1 MTVLV
6 AYDGSDDSD
15 KAVERAIVARNE
27 GESVIVLFVIP
38 KAFIKAL
45 ESIPSEVTHQKAQE
59 FVNAAVRKLSQR
71 GVTSIGVVREGN
83 VAEEILDFAH
93 ELDCSMIVI
102 GSKGTGKIGKFTIGS
117 VADRVMRHADRPVL
131 VVR

>member
-1 MTVLV
+1 VLV

-15 KAVERAIVARNE
+15 KAVERSIAVRSE

-38 KAFIKAL
+38 KAILKMF
-45 ESIPSEVTHQKAQE
+45 EQEPSDAAHQRAQE
-59 FVNAAVRKLSQR
+59 FVNAAVRRLKQR

-83 VAEEILDFAH
+83 VAEEILDFAK
-93 ELDCSMIVI
+93 ELDVSMILI
-102 GSKGTGKIGKFTIGS
+102 GSKGAGKAGRFAIGS
-117 VADRVMRHADRPVL
+117 VADKVMRHADRPVL

>member
-15 KAVERAIVARNE
+15 KAVERAIAARNE
-27 GESVIVLFVIP
+27 GESVIILFVIP

-45 ESIPSEVTHQKAQE
+45 EAIPSEVSHHKAQE

-93 ELDCSMIVI
+93 ELDCSMIIV
-102 GSKGTGKIGKFTIGS
+102 GSKGTGKVGRFALGS
-117 VADRVMRHADRPVL
+117 VADKVMRHADRPVL

>member
-6 AYDGSDDSD
+6 AYDGSDDAD
-15 KAVERAIVARNE
+15 KAIERAIVARNE

-45 ESIPSEVTHQKAQE
+45 EAMPSEESHQRAQE

-83 VAEEILDFAH
+83 VAGEILDFAK

-102 GSKGTGKIGKFTIGS
+102 GSKGAGKAGRFTIGS
-117 VADRVMRHADRPVL
+117 VADKVMRHADRPVL

>member
-15 KAVERAIVARNE
+15 KAVERSIAVRTG

-38 KAFIKAL
+38 KAMFKL
-45 ESIPSEVTHQKAQE
+45 MESPQPEDAHQRAQE

-83 VAEEILDFAH
+83 VAEEILDFAK
-93 ELDCSMIVI
+93 ELDVTMILI
-102 GSKGTGKIGKFTIGS
+102 GSKGAGKAGRFSLGS
-117 VADRVMRHADRPVL
+117 VADKVMRHADRPVL